1 MQAALQ
7 TDIHSIVKE
16 VIARLCADLEK
27 ERAFPGCFATVDEAV
42 AQARRAQQRL
52 GVMDLASREKLIEGL
67 REAALANAKL
77 LAESTVL
84 ETGIGRV
91 EDKVVKNTLAA
102 RKTPGTE
109 DLYTTAYTGDFGLT
123 LVEMAPVGVI
133 ASITPVTNPAATII
147 NNSISMVAAGNAV
160 IFCPH
165 PSSRL
170 TSLKT
175 VQILHE
181 AVVRAGGPANLIV
194 ALEEPSIE
202 KAGELMSHPGVD
214 MIVATGGPGVVKAA
228 LSSGKKAIGAGAGN
242 PPCLV
247 DHTADIEKAAKDIIL
262 GASFDNNLPCIC
274 EKVVIVV
281 EEVADRLL
289 RRLQQEG
296 AYLIRGRDKDA
307 LTRLIFGS
315 GNGSPT
321 LNRSYVGKDASDI
334 LRQVGVEV
342 GRDVRLIIMEAD
354 ADDPFATHE
363 QMMPVLP
370 IVRVKSVEEGIDL
383 GVRLEDN
390 NRHTAVMH
398 SKHVDHMTE
407 FARAVKTTVFVK
419 NAPSYAGIGAGGEG
433 FCSFTIAGPTGEG
446 LTSARTFTRQRRCVL
461 VDGFRII

>member
-1 MQAALQ
+1 
-7 TDIHSIVKE
+7 
-16 VIARLCADLEK
+16 
-27 ERAFPGCFATVDEAV
+27 
-42 AQARRAQQRL
+42 
-52 GVMDLASREKLIEGL
+52 
-67 REAALANAKL
+67 
-77 LAESTVL
+77 
-84 ETGIGRV
+84 
-91 EDKVVKNTLAA
+91 
-102 RKTPGTE
+102 
-109 DLYTTAYTGDFGLT
+109 
-123 LVEMAPVGVI
+123 
-133 ASITPVTNPAATII
+133 
-147 NNSISMVAAGNAV
+147 
-160 IFCPH
+160 
-165 PSSRL
+165 
-170 TSLKT
+170 T

-242 PPCLV
+242 PPGLV

-419 NAPSYAGIGAGGEG
+419 NAPSYAG
-433 FCSFTIAGPTGEG
+433 
-446 LTSARTFTRQRRCVL
+446 
-461 VDGFRII
+461 